1 MSEERYECEVRFII
15 EDVKVLRKK
24 LHILGGRTIKE
35 YKFTD
40 HILKPSCGDGKE
52 WLLDQR
58 ILRVREWHLP
68 EQVSELIFT
77 HTRIT
82 RMGGLSFKRTIYP
95 RGKIVMHRGCHE
107 EVMKLASDLEFQ
119 TWYSVV
125 KRWGK
130 LIELKRLGGEVVALE
145 DVEGVGVV
153 LEVEVWGEDVEAVS
167 RRMLK
172 IVEEIGLD
180 LQKAMPEPLPVIV
193 AERQGLI

>member
-1 MSEERYECEVRFII
+1 MSGERYECEVRFIVENI
-15 EDVKVLRKK
+15 KGLKRR
-24 LHILGGRTIKE
+24 LHLLGGRTIKE

-40 HILKPSCGDGKE
+40 HILKPSCGNGRE

-68 EQVSELIFT
+68 EQISELIFT
-77 HTRIT
+77 HTRIA
-82 RMGGLSFKRTIYP
+82 RMGRLSFKRTIYP
-95 RGKIVMHRGCHE
+95 CGKIVMHRGYHE
-107 EVMKLASDLEFQ
+107 EIMRLVSDLEFQ

-130 LIELKRLGGEVVALE
+130 LIELERLRGEVVALE
-145 DVEGVGVV
+145 DVEGVGMV

-180 LQKAMPEPLPVIV
+180 IQKAIPKPLPVIV